1 MDSVQARCDGRYRRW
16 GSRLLLLGV
25 FLPLRDWRLTLLGG
39 LGAWSLARVP
49 PPARVSRAHLSGI
62 VLGALEAIIAVDEAQ
77 RITLFNAGAERIFG
91 YSAAEALGQPLQVL
105 IPPAF
110 RERHRSLV
118 QAFAAS
124 ERMAQDMGPRRDV
137 PGLRKNGEVFFAE
150 ASVVK
155 SFERRS
161 RWLTVVL
168 RDVTERRHAEAALRH
183 SEEFFRTSFEN
194 APIGMALVDLGGA
207 FLQVN
212 ASFCAL
218 VGYTR
223 RELLRTRT
231 FQELTHP
238 DDLEA
243 ELRQIRRLLG
253 GEVTRYQLEKR
264 YLHARGH
271 EVPAQLTCSLV
282 HDSQGQPLYFVGHV
296 EDISERKRLER
307 AWRLL
312 ADAGPRLSDSLEPR
326 ATLTTVTG
334 LAVPD
339 LADVCVVEVL
349 GEDGRVV
356 LRDGRAASEA
366 RSRRMGEW
374 FAQRAREPARRGRLT
389 DEVLRTGQPVLRA
402 ELADGALEAVAD
414 DGPHLEL
421 LRHWAPHALLAV
433 PLRARGRIEGVMLFL
448 LTERGRRY
456 GPGELALAE
465 ELAHR
470 AALALANAFL
480 HERSEQAIH
489 SRDEVLRV
497 VAHDLRAPLQV
508 IALGVERLRR
518 DAALPAA
525 GRGVL
530 DMLRRSVARAHRLI
544 EDLLDVARM
553 EAGRLSMARTPRDT
567 APLLREVAELHRALA
582 LERSIQLTVEP
593 VAEAAWIL
601 ADGERVLQIF
611 SNLLGNA
618 LKFTP
623 AGGHVRVRAEPED
636 ATMVRFA
643 VSDTGLGIAKEDMP
657 RLFEPFWQARRGDK
671 QGAGLGL
678 SIVRGL
684 VQAHGGRLW
693 VESAPGQGSTFFFT
707 LPRVA
712 PAGSH
717 PPGSRPAP

>member
-1 MDSVQARCDGRYRRW
+1 MDRDRARRDGGSRHW
-16 GSRLLLLGV
+16 GRRLLLASV
-25 FLPLRDWRLTLLGG
+25 FLPARDWRLTLLLG
-39 LGAWSLARVP
+39 LGAWSCARPPGRTRVP
-49 PPARVSRAHLSGI
+49 ESHLAGI
-62 VLGALEAIIAVDEAQ
+62 VRDSREAIIAIDESQ
-77 RITLFNAGAERIFG
+77 RIRLFNKGAERIFG
-91 YSAAEALGQPLQVL
+91 YAEAEALGLPLAELLPVE
-105 IPPAF
+105 F
-110 RERHRSLV
+110 RARHRV
-118 QAFAAS
+118 MIQAFAAS
-124 ERMAQDMGPRRDV
+124 GRTAQDMSPQRSIQ
-137 PGLRKNGEVFFAE
+137 GLRKDGEVFVAE
-150 ASVVK
+150 ATIVK
-155 SFERRS
+155 SFEGRS
-161 RWLTVVL
+161 LWLTVLL
-168 RDVTERRHAEAALRH
+168 RDVTARSRAEAALRH

-218 VGYTR
+218 VGYER

-238 DDLEA
+238 EDLEA
-243 ELRQIRRLLG
+243 DLRQVGRLLR
-253 GEVTRYQLEKR
+253 GEVTLYQLEKR

-271 EVPAQLTCSLV
+271 VVPVQLTCSLV
-282 HDSQGQPLYFVGHV
+282 HDTQGQPLYFVAHI

-349 GEDGRVV
+349 GEDGQVV

-366 RSRRMGEW
+366 NSRRMGEW
-374 FAQRAREPARRGRLT
+374 FARRAGEPARRGRLT
-389 DEVLRTGQPVLRA
+389 DEVLRTGQPVLRVG
-402 ELADGALEAVAD
+402 LADGALETVAD
-414 DGPHLEL
+414 DASHLEL

-433 PLRARGRIEGVMLFL
+433 PLWARGRIEGVMLFL
-448 LTERGRRY
+448 MAESGRGY
-456 GPGELALAE
+456 GPSELALAE

-508 IALGVERLRR
+508 ISLGAERLRR
-518 DAALPAA
+518 DAAVSAA
-525 GRGVL
+525 SRGVL
-530 DMLRRSVARAHRLI
+530 DTLRRSVERANRLI
-544 EDLLDVARM
+544 GDLLDVARM
-553 EAGRLSMARTPRDT
+553 EAGRLSMARAPRDT

-582 LERSIQLTVEP
+582 LERSLQLTVEP
-593 VAEAAWIL
+593 MAEAAWIL
-601 ADGERVLQIF
+601 ADGDRVLQIF

-618 LKFTP
+618 LKFTSP
-623 AGGHVRVRAEPED
+623 GGRVWVRAEPEGG
-636 ATMVRFA
+636 MVRFA
-643 VSDTGLGIAKEDMP
+643 VGDTGLGIAKEDMP

-678 SIVRGL
+678 TIVRGL

-693 VESAPGQGSTFFFT
+693 VESTPGQGSTFFFT

-712 PAGSH
+712 PADSH